1 MKITIKSNSYNDNN
15 NINIQK
21 NFQQKN
27 ITKIISKSKK
37 ENNLIDNK
45 TNIISFTLYKKIYNI

>member
-45 TNIISFTLYKKIYNI
+45 TNIIRFTLYKKIYNI

>member
-1 MKITIKSNSYNDNN
+1 MKIKIKSNSNNDNN

-27 ITKIISKSKK
+27 LIKFISKSKK
-37 ENNLIDNK
+37 ENNLIDDK
-45 TNIISFTLYKKIYNI
+45 TNIISYTFI